1 MCSDKLNIKIE
12 NVKVKEVPIG
22 LLLVADPSIDAINKY
37 INKSKVIVVK
47 IENDIVGVIAFLEK
61 ENSVYEIMNLAVD
74 EDYRRRGFAKK
85 IIIKAEEYIK
95 SVGGIRVLIGTGNSS
110 INQINLYKK
119 MGFTITETKKDFFIE
134 NYKEEIYEN
143 NIQCRDMIMLEKLL

>member
-1 MCSDKLNIKIE
+1 MCSDKLKIRIE
-12 NVKVKEVPIG
+12 HVKIKEVPID
-22 LLLVADPSIDAINKY
+22 LLLVADPSIDVINKY

-74 EDYRRRGFAKK
+74 EGYRRRGFAKNL
-85 IIIKAEEYIK
+85 IIKAEEYIK
-95 SVGGIRVLIGTGNSS
+95 SLGGIRILIGTGNSS

-119 MGFTITETKKDFFIE
+119 MDFTITETKKDFFIE

>member
-12 NVKVKEVPIG
+12 DAKAEEVPVD

-37 INKSKVIVVK
+37 INKSKVIVAK
-47 IENDIVGVIAFLEK
+47 IENYIVGVIAFLEK

-74 EDYRRRGFAKK
+74 EDYRRRGFAKRL
-85 IIIKAEEYIK
+85 IIKAEEYIK
-95 SVGGIRVLIGTGNSS
+95 RLGGIRILIGTGNSS
-110 INQINLYKK
+110 INQIKLYKN
-119 MGFTITETKKDFFIE
+119 MGFIITDIKKNFFIE

-143 NIQCRDMIMLEKLL
+143 NIQCRDMIILEKLL

>member
-47 IENDIVGVIAFLEK
+47 IENHIVGVIAFLEK

-74 EDYRRRGFAKK
+74 EGYRRRDFAKK
-85 IIIKAEEYIK
+85 LIIKSEEYIK

-119 MGFTITETKKDFFIE
+119 MGFIITETKKDFFIE
-134 NYKEEIYEN
+134 NYKEAIYEN

>member
-12 NVKVKEVPIG
+12 HVKVKEVPID

-47 IENDIVGVIAFLEK
+47 IENDIRGVIVFLEK
-61 ENSVYEIMNLAVD
+61 ENNVYEIMNLAVD
-74 EDYRRRGFAKK
+74 EDYRRKGLAKK
-85 IIIKAEEYIK
+85 LIIKAEEYIK

-119 MGFTITETKKDFFIE
+119 MGFTITEIKKNFFIE

>member
-12 NVKVKEVPIG
+12 NVKVKDVPIG

-74 EDYRRRGFAKK
+74 EGYRRRGFAKK
-85 IIIKAEEYIK
+85 LIIKAEEYIK